1 MSVKRVVDTSFWS
14 DDKVIDNFSPE
25 DKLFMLYLLTNPHT
39 TQLGIYHL
47 HKKQAAFEIGWS
59 IETIGVLLDRFEH
72 VYKIIKWAPETNE
85 IAILNFL
92 RYSLLTG
99 GKPVADLLQKEI
111 MQVKDKSLLVYV
123 AKRVLQ
129 FENINAT
136 VKEVCENILLKE
148 KESTKEKEKNQN
160 QNQVQN
166 QNQIQIQKSY
176 HDTYNDSYHDSYNDS
191 YNDSS
196 TTRTTIR
203 KDALQKPNEI
213 AVLEKAKPE
222 KTKPKTNKT
231 QEEFDQL
238 WSQYPNKQGK
248 QKAFIAYQKAV
259 KNGATFDEVMQ
270 GIQNYNFFIEQ
281 TRLEQQFV
289 KHGSTWFNQ
298 HGWEDDYTVIER
310 EQRPRTVAEKNAQFF
325 KEYLR
330 ELDEKEAAETD
341 READNLLFDINV
353 NELF

>member
-72 VYKIIKWAPETNE
+72 VYKIIKWSPETNE

-111 MQVKDKSLLVYV
+111 MQVKDKNLLVYV

-148 KESTKEKEKNQN
+148 KESTKEKEENQN
-160 QNQVQN
+160 QN
-166 QNQIQIQKSY
+166 QNQIQIQIQK
-176 HDTYNDSYHDSYNDS
+176 SYHDSYNDS

-203 KDALQKPNEI
+203 KDTNFSSQAKDIIDYLNAKLDTKYKTDNKKTLELIKARLKEGFTVEDFKTVIDKKSFEWGNDSNMCQYLRPVTLFSTKFESYLNQPFTKHMTASEKNVYEI
-213 AVLEKAKPE
+213 A
-222 KTKPKTNKT
+222 NH
-231 QEEFDQL
+231 EF
-238 WSQYPNKQGK
+238 QGN
-248 QKAFIAYQKAV
+248 Y
-259 KNGATFDEVMQ
+259 FD
-270 GIQNYNFFIEQ
+270 
-281 TRLEQQFV
+281 
-289 KHGSTWFNQ
+289 
-298 HGWEDDYTVIER
+298 D
-310 EQRPRTVAEKNAQFF
+310 
-325 KEYLR
+325 
-330 ELDEKEAAETD
+330 
-341 READNLLFDINV
+341 
-353 NELF
+353 